1 MIDVETTFPVAVE
14 RPVRWGDMDAF
25 QHVNNTVYF
34 RWFECARIAYFQ
46 RVGFDGG
53 ESVGPILAHTECRF
67 RRPVAFPDTVVIRAG
82 VVALGDDRFTMASRG
97 EAAAAGGLVAE
108 GTGHVVAFDYRAGA
122 KAPLPPAVLTALRS
136 LEGLDAS

>member
-1 MIDVETTFPVAVE
+1 MTSIATTFPVAIE

-46 RVGFDGG
+46 RIGFVGA

-67 RRPVAFPDTVVIRAG
+67 RRPVAFPDTVTIRAG
-82 VVALGDDRFTMASRG
+82 VTELGTDRFTMAYRVDS
-97 EAAAAGGLVAE
+97 AAAGGLVAE
-108 GTGHVVAFDYRAGA
+108 GTGRVVSFDYVGSAKSPVPAG
-122 KAPLPPAVLTALRS
+122 VLSALRE
-136 LEGLDAS
+136 LEGLG